1 MGLIS
6 KKQAFTAGHNL
17 SYCAVYFDQVLLAAK
32 LANSNSEGAKQHSQQ
47 MIASLQRVGNNF
59 AKRLQSIEQCA
70 QVANL
75 STCKTPTLP
84 PEFYPWVDLR
94 HGEFLHFWPALDPR
108 GSLFV
113 IGHAIG
119 ELRNGLIIANLTMD
133 FTRNLQLDF
142 TKQQSRLPKR
152 ITDSLMRFERALTIL
167 EQLPSNEHSIEILR
181 PFLTGIQPQL
191 QTSLALMKLQDKATE
206 KAFSF
211 NHKLLNIL
219 GNAEFEI
226 ANHIS

>member
-1 MGLIS
+1 MGMIS
-6 KKQAFTAGHNL
+6 KPQAFTVGHNL

-32 LANSNSEGAKQHSQQ
+32 LANSNSVLAKQHAQQ

-59 AKRLQSIEQCA
+59 AHRLQSVEECA
-70 QVANL
+70 QIANF

-84 PEFYPWVDLR
+84 PEFYPWIDLR

-119 ELRNGLIIANLTMD
+119 EFRNGLIIANLTMD
-133 FTRNLQLDF
+133 FTRHLQLDF

-152 ITDSLMRFERALTIL
+152 ITDSLMRFERALSIL
-167 EQLPSNEHSIEILR
+167 EHLPSNEKSVEILR
-181 PFLTGIQPQL
+181 PFLDGIQPQL
-191 QTSLALMKLQDKATE
+191 QTSLALMKLQEKATD

-219 GNAEFEI
+219 GNAEFEL
-226 ANHIS
+226 AQHLS

>member
-1 MGLIS
+1 MGMIS
-6 KKQAFTAGHNL
+6 KPQAFTVGHNL

-32 LANSNSEGAKQHSQQ
+32 LANSNSVLAKQHAQQ

-59 AKRLQSIEQCA
+59 AHRLQSVEECA
-70 QVANL
+70 QIANF

-84 PEFYPWVDLR
+84 PEFYPWIDLR

-119 ELRNGLIIANLTMD
+119 EFRNGLIIANLTMD

-152 ITDSLMRFERALTIL
+152 ITDSLMRFERALSIL
-167 EQLPSNEHSIEILR
+167 EHLPSNEKSVEILR
-181 PFLTGIQPQL
+181 PFLDGIQPQL
-191 QTSLALMKLQDKATE
+191 QTSLALMKLQEKATD

-219 GNAEFEI
+219 GNAEFEL
-226 ANHIS
+226 AQHLS